1 MAERYNHRD
10 TYTARIIAA
19 VIAFVLFMIV
29 SALVSAGKTM
39 EFDESVSAA
48 IRSMRG
54 PGKTEVLIF
63 ITNLARWTSICGIG
77 AVLLIVDL
85 IKWRKIDIPL
95 AVLACF
101 VNLGIYSALKQYFQ
115 RPRPSEEL
123 WLITEKGFSFP
134 SGHTMNGMFCYGMMM
149 YLAYRN
155 IENARLR
162 TGILILIGL
171 LIPLIA
177 FSRVY
182 LGVHYP
188 TDVIGGALRGF
199 SLLMIAT
206 ILLDEFLYRYYQK
219 RD

>member
-1 MAERYNHRD
+1 MRIAIGKSRMAVKWKKIIYPLA
-10 TYTARIIAA
+10 TAACIINLL
-19 VIAFVLFMIV
+19 IYKLFK
-29 SALVSAGKTM
+29 ALV
-39 EFDESVSAA
+39 
-48 IRSMRG
+48 
-54 PGKTEVLIF
+54 
-63 ITNLARWTSICGIG
+63 
-77 AVLLIVDL
+77 
-85 IKWRKIDIPL
+85 
-95 AVLACF
+95 
-101 VNLGIYSALKQYFQ
+101 Q
-115 RPRPSEEL
+115 RPRPDRSF
-123 WLITEKGFSFP
+123 WLVLENGFSFP
-134 SGHTMNGMFCYGMMM
+134 SGHSMNGMFCYGMMM